1 MVPDPSP
8 RHQII
13 LHLANLKGQP
23 AGSWEI
29 HCSPHIPEVLS
40 SEPRGVFHEVFS
52 EPHASQVLR
61 DSGSKKWRTEVER
74 PGR

>member
-13 LHLANLKGQP
+13 LHLASLTGQP
-23 AGSWEI
+23 AGSWDPLLT
-29 HCSPHIPEVLS
+29 PHPGSYCPLNPVGF
-40 SEPRGVFHEVFS
+40 PRGLLR
-52 EPHASQVLR
+52 ASCFTGPQGQVEAR
-61 DSGSKKWRTEVER
+61 SGGTEVER